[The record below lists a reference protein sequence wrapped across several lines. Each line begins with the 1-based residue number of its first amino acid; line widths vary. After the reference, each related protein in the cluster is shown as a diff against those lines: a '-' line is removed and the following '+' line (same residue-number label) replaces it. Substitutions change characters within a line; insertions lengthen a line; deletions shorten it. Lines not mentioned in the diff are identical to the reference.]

1 MTEPNETELVPAVIV
16 DKSALFR
23 AGLMHILAGSRFRVA
38 AACARPDDLPDDTFF
53 GQHRCV
59 ALIGLDPD
67 LGAALSWVSSRKES
81 HKGLRVI
88 VLGEQLQMA
97 QALSAIEAGA
107 DGYVLKN
114 EISPDGLL
122 KSLELILV
130 EGIVVPQ
137 GFLSKLNQPLPS
149 AGSITVS
156 TSSLEPTA
164 EPNQLH
170 PVHKA
175 VSLQAVAADPGLLS
189 SREHAI
195 LRHLTQGASNKHIA
209 RQLNIAEA
217 TVKVHVKSLLRK
229 IRVSNRTQAA
239 MWAVSHGEPLNGQEP
254 TASDPL

>member
-1 MTEPNETELVPAVIV
+1 
-16 DKSALFR
+16 
-23 AGLMHILAGSRFRVA
+23 MHILAGSRFRVA
-38 AACARPDDLPDDTFF
+38 AACARPDDLPGDTFS
-53 GQHRCV
+53 GQHHCV

-67 LGAALSWVSSRKES
+67 IHAALSWVSSCKQNYQ
-81 HKGLRVI
+81 GLRVI
-88 VLGEQLQMA
+88 VLGEQLHMA
-97 QALSAIEAGA
+97 QALTAIEAGA

-137 GFLSKLNQPLPS
+137 GFLSKLSKPYSPS
-149 AGSITVS
+149 APITVS
-156 TSSLEPTA
+156 TSTLQPAPEPG
-164 EPNQLH
+164 QLH
-170 PVHKA
+170 KPLSPPISGA
-175 VSLQAVAADPGLLS
+175 GECGLLS

-239 MWAVSHGEPLNGQEP
+239 MWAVSHGEQINGQEP
-254 TASDPL
+254 AVSDPL